1 LSARRAQARADRAAV
16 ATAVESGLP
25 TQAKMPLYGILAIFP
40 ALLMLV
46 SILGVIGP
54 SATQPLIDNLGSVAP
69 GPAKDIVTSAL
80 RNLQKSQGAAGA
92 VFVLA
97 LAIALWSSSQY
108 VAAFMRASNAIHGVE
123 EGRPL
128 WKTLPTRLL
137 LTLVLLLMVAA
148 LAVAVTFT
156 GPLAKEVGNIL
167 GVGSAALTL
176 WGIAKWPLILLGV
189 MTIFA
194 LLHWGAPTSGTPSS
208 AGSAPEA

>member
-1 LSARRAQARADRAAV
+1 
-16 ATAVESGLP
+16 
-25 TQAKMPLYGILAIFP
+25 
-40 ALLMLV
+40 
-46 SILGVIGP
+46 
-54 SATQPLIDNLGSVAP
+54 
-69 GPAKDIVTSAL
+69 
-80 RNLQKSQGAAGA
+80 
-92 VFVLA
+92 
-97 LAIALWSSSQY
+97 
-108 VAAFMRASNAIHGVE
+108 MRASNVIYGVE

-156 GPLAKEVGNIL
+156 GPLAKEVGNLL
-167 GVGSAALTL
+167 GVGSAALTV

-194 LLHWGAPTSGTPSS
+194 LLDWGAPTSGTPSS